1 MSEEAMRTP
10 YVAGYFYPSD
20 PEALKEKIEW
30 AFTHWNGPGYIPEIK
45 RIDPEKGVVV
55 PHAGYDYS
63 APVAAFS
70 FGSLANSG
78 KYDYYV
84 VVGPNHTGLGAPIS
98 IGDEDY
104 LTPLGRAKIKKE
116 AIEELQDDLI
126 VVDNLAHL
134 QEHSVE
140 VEIPFL
146 QFIYGEVEIVPIV
159 MMDQSLEAAEHLALR
174 LKKLSGNF
182 TVIASSDLNHYL
194 ALRRLKQL
202 DGYFSTAVLHRD
214 FKALYRYEYSGEVS
228 ACGFGP
234 IVTLLS
240 TYSGKVDL
248 LKLSN
253 SIEMT
258 GGETGVGY
266 ASFTVDKV

>member
-1 MSEEAMRTP
+1 MRKP
-10 YVAGYFYPSD
+10 YVSGTFYPSD
-20 PEALKEKIEW
+20 PEELREKIEW
-30 AFTHWNGPGYIPEIK
+30 SFTHWNGPGYMPDIK
-45 RIDPEKGVVV
+45 NISPPHGIIA

-78 KYDYYV
+78 RYDYFV
-84 VVGPNHTGLGAPIS
+84 VIGPNHTGLGSPVS
-98 IGDEDY
+98 IGNEDY
-104 LTPLGRAKIKKE
+104 LTPLGRAKIKKDAVE
-116 AIEELQDDLI
+116 DLQDDLI
-126 VVDNLAHL
+126 VVDNLAHM

-159 MMDQSLEAAEHLALR
+159 MMDQSLEAAEHLAAR

-182 TVIASSDLNHYL
+182 TIVASSDLNHYL
-194 ALRRLKQL
+194 TQSRLKRL
-202 DGYFSTAVLHRD
+202 DGYFATAVLNRD
-214 FKALYRYEYSGEVS
+214 LKAIYRYEYSGEISV
-228 ACGFGP
+228 CGFGP
-234 IVTLLS
+234 ISTLLS
-240 TYSGKVDL
+240 AYSGKVEL

-253 SIEMT
+253 SIEIT

-266 ASFTVDKV
+266 AAFTVGKA